1 MPENINSNMKSRG
14 KVTEEISPN
23 ILKLKGI
30 IKLPDDFDYK
40 KSLVNELSKKY
51 KIK

>member
-1 MPENINSNMKSRG
+1 MPENINSNMKSRENIS
-14 KVTEEISPN
+14 EEISMN
-23 ILKLKGI
+23 ILKLMGI
-30 IKLPDDFDYK
+30 IKLSYDFDYK

>member
-1 MPENINSNMKSRG
+1 MSENINSNMKSQERLS
-14 KVTEEISPN
+14 EEISPN

-30 IKLPDDFDYK
+30 IKLPDDFNLK
-40 KSLVNELSKKY
+40 KSLVNELFKKY

>member
-1 MPENINSNMKSRG
+1 MPENINSNMKSQENLC
-14 KVTEEISPN
+14 EEISPN

-40 KSLVNELSKKY
+40 KSLVNELSKKF